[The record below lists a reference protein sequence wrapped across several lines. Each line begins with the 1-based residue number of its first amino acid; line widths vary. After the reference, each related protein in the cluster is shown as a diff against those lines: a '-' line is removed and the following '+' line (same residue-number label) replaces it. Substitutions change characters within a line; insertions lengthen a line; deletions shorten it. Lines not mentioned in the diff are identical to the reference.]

1 MKLTIVGAGSSYT
14 PEIIDGLLGQACF
27 GTLEV
32 ALYDLPEGM
41 KRTQIVCDMAL
52 RMAAKRGV
60 RADIHVAEQLDQALE
75 GSDFVVSPIVRGFT
89 RINFSRASLAKLA
102 IS

>member
-52 RMAAKRGV
+52 RMAGAPEQAGGSP
-60 RADIHVAEQLDQALE
+60 RAFVPKGLV
-75 GSDFVVSPIVRGFT
+75 GSGFCMNSA
-89 RINFSRASLAKLA
+89 RRSG
-102 IS
+102 

>member
-41 KRTQIVCDMAL
+41 KRTQIVCDMWQWPGGYASEL
-52 RMAAKRGV
+52 SQYGRY
-60 RADIHVAEQLDQALE
+60 
-75 GSDFVVSPIVRGFT
+75 FGFIGGQ
-89 RINFSRASLAKLA
+89 RY
-102 IS
+102 